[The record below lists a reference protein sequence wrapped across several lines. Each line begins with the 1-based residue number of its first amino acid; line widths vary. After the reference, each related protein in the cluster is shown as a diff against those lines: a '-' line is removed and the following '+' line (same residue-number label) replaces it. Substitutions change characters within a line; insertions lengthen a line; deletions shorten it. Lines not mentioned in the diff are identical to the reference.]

1 METLLRVL
9 SEEEKNQVHER
20 TLNLLWNVGV
30 RVDSAQARQILLDA
44 GAELE
49 PGTEIVYFPRE
60 MVEESL
66 RVAPKEFTLSAR
78 RPDWDLP
85 MNMGDCTLVA
95 DGEGTSILD
104 RKTGEHRATNFADWL
119 EVTRLIDAL
128 DEIGVFWSMTDS
140 GAGDQSIPRM
150 AYYWGLIFQN
160 FSKHVQDMI
169 PTAAHAPWFLEIL
182 QTVFGDRETI
192 RQTHPVSLLLCPQSP
207 LIIDQ
212 QHTDAY
218 LALRGWDI
226 PVAIMP
232 MPLMG
237 GTAPGNKIS
246 SVVLGNCEVLATI
259 CLLQTAAPGTPV
271 LYAPVLATMNPR
283 TGFYSGGAI
292 ENAILNSAAIEMGR
306 YYGLPVEGTGGGT
319 DQFISGVQAGYE
331 RALTAM
337 MPVLS
342 WPDLMVSPGLLGSS
356 MILSMDQLLIDIEIF
371 RMNRQAHRGISTE
384 ADKWLDEVIERVG
397 PAGNFLG
404 ERSTRDGIRN
414 GSWLINRLGIHE
426 PIKAWED
433 AGKPTVEDQ
442 VKAEI
447 EEILNTHKPLPLDQA
462 IVRELEQ
469 ITERAKNAVGV

>member
-9 SEEEKNQVHER
+9 SDDEKHQVHER

-30 RVDSAQARQILLDA
+30 RVDSALGRKILVDA
-44 GAELE
+44 GAEIE
-49 PGTEIVYFPRE
+49 PGTEIVYFPRKI
-60 MVEESL
+60 VEESL
-66 RVAPKEFTLSAR
+66 RLAPKDFTLGAR
-78 RPDWDLP
+78 RPGWDLE
-85 MNMGDCTLVA
+85 MNTGDCTLVA
-95 DGEGTSILD
+95 DGEGTSIID
-104 RKTGEHRATNFADWL
+104 RKTGENRATNFNDWL

-128 DEIGVFWSMTDS
+128 DEIGVYWSMTDS
-140 GAGDQSIPRM
+140 GAGDQSIPSM
-150 AYYWGLIFQN
+150 AYYWGMIFQN
-160 FSKHVQDMI
+160 FSKHVQDAV

-192 RQTHPVSLLLCPQSP
+192 RKTQPVSLLLCPQSP
-207 LIIDQ
+207 LIIDEQ
-212 QHTDAY
+212 YTDAY

-246 SVVLGNCEVLATI
+246 SVVLGNCEVLAML

-271 LYAPVLATMNPR
+271 IYAPVVATINPR

-292 ENAILNSAAIEMGR
+292 ENAVLSSAAIEMGR
-306 YYGLPVEGTGGGT
+306 YYRLPVEGTGGGT
-319 DQFISGVQAGYE
+319 DQFVPGIQAGYE

-342 WPDLMVSPGLLGSS
+342 WPDLMVSPGLLGGS

-371 RMNRQAHRGISTE
+371 RMNRQAHRGISTQK
-384 ADKWLDEVIERVG
+384 DKWLDDVIERVG

-404 ERSTRDGIRN
+404 ERSTRDSIRS
-414 GSWLINRLGIHE
+414 GTWLINRLGIHE
-426 PIKAWED
+426 PLKSWED
-433 AGKPTVEDQ
+433 AGKPTVDDQ
-442 VKAEI
+442 VKEKI
-447 EEILNTHKPLPLDQA
+447 DKILATHKPLPLDRE
-462 IVRELEQ
+462 IVQELGQ
-469 ITERAKNAVGV
+469 IHQRAKQAFEG